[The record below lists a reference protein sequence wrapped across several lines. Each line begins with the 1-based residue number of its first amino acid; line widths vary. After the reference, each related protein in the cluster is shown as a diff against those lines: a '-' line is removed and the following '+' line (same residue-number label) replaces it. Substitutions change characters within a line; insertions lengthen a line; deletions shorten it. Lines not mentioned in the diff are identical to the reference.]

1 MIEAT
6 RMRHPTSSS
15 LSRDKKNPRHLL
27 HTSWG
32 FPRIKKVKKHTLFA
46 KPKIVILL
54 PYTTDG
60 SHPRRRIQIFH
71 RNPKQALR
79 LYHSLPHTTGLLI
92 FQIQTPHRSYLSKY
106 DRSRR
111 TSTRLKSR
119 DSRTPRRRST
129 WREPKLHYSKRTPAG
144 IAPGRQTADL
154 PGMVCPLV
162 LHDSLPFYGLS
173 FRGVTDQRPVSCTCN
188 RRSGF
193 CPLCRINMF
202 SGKRWF
208 TGYSGRTCRL
218 SESKAYRT

>member
-1 MIEAT
+1 M
-6 RMRHPTSSS
+6 
-15 LSRDKKNPRHLL
+15 KQN
-27 HTSWG
+27 
-32 FPRIKKVKKHTLFA
+32 LFE
-46 KPKIVILL
+46 
-54 PYTTDG
+54 
-60 SHPRRRIQIFH
+60 
-71 RNPKQALR
+71 
-79 LYHSLPHTTGLLI
+79 
-92 FQIQTPHRSYLSKY
+92 
-106 DRSRR
+106 

-119 DSRTPRRRST
+119 DSRTPRREST
-129 WREPKLHYSKRTPAG
+129 WRGPELHYSRRTPAG

-173 FRGVTDQRPVSCTCN
+173 FRGVTGQRPVSCTCN

-218 SESKAYRT
+218 SESKACRTWLSGDLHLHDQFRLHPYKLSEQLQAFFPVRFFRGAHVGLEESRAVEGSTK